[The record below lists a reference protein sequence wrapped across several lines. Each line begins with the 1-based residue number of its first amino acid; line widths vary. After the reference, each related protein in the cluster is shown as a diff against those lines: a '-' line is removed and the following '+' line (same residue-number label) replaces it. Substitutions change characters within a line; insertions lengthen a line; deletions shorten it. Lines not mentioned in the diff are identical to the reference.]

1 MPTTDPNERARR
13 PRLRER
19 RNFWPVVALLVI
31 LGLNLAI
38 FPQKFLFVRE
48 GRLFG
53 TLSEVLQQ
61 GSTVMILAVGMTLV
75 IATAGIDLSV
85 GSVMA
90 ICGAVAALLLT
101 RTSLPLAGVLAVA
114 LVVGGCAG
122 LWNGLLVAF
131 LGLQPIVATLILLV
145 AGRGVAQLLTSGQI
159 ITFKHPAFEFIA
171 TGHFLGVPFPLYLV
185 VLVAGAT
192 MAATRFTVAGLYVE
206 AVGNNERA
214 SRLAGLRPGLVKLLV
229 YGFSGLCAAVAGLV
243 ETSYISAADINKCG
257 EYIELDA
264 ILAVVIG
271 GTPFTGG
278 RANIVGSLIGAA
290 IMQALSTTIQMLDVP
305 AAYTLVVKALT
316 VVAVCSLG
324 SERFRR
330 AVRRLVP
337 ASARA
342 R

>member
-1 MPTTDPNERARR
+1 MATTSQANHPA
-13 PRLRER
+13 RLRPWEHK
-19 RNFWPVVALLVI
+19 NFWPVVALAAI
-31 LGLNLAI
+31 LGINLAL
-38 FPQKFLFVRE
+38 FPQKFLFLRE
-48 GRLFG
+48 GRLYG

-61 GSTVMILAVGMTLV
+61 GSTVMVLAVGMTLV

-101 RTSLPLAGVLAVA
+101 RTALPLGGVVVVALAVGA
-114 LVVGGCAG
+114 CAG
-122 LWNGLLVAF
+122 LWNGVLVAF

-159 ITFKHPAFEFIA
+159 ITFKHPAFKFIG
-171 TGHFLGVPFPLYLV
+171 TGHLLGLPFPVYLV
-185 VLVAGAT
+185 VIVAGAT
-192 MAATRFTVAGLYVE
+192 ILATRLTVAGLYVE

-214 SRLAGLRPGLVKLLV
+214 SRLAGLRPGLVKSLV
-229 YGFSGLCAAVAGLV
+229 YGFSGLCAAVSGLI

-278 RANIVGSLIGAA
+278 RANIVGSVIGAA

-305 AAYTLVVKALT
+305 AAYTLVVKALA

-324 SERFRR
+324 SEKFRR
-330 AVRRLVP
+330 AMRRLVP
-337 ASARA
+337 AGAS
-342 R
+342 

>member
-1 MPTTDPNERARR
+1 MAAAKPSDSDPWL
-13 PRLRER
+13 RLWEH
-19 RNFWPVVALLVI
+19 RNFWPAVALLAI
-31 LGLNLAI
+31 LGLNLAL
-38 FPQKFLFVRE
+38 FPRKFVFVQD
-48 GRLFG
+48 GKLFG

-61 GSTVMILAVGMTLV
+61 GSTVMVLAVGMTLV
-75 IATAGIDLSV
+75 IAAAGIDLSV

-101 RTSLPLAGVLAVA
+101 RTGLPLVGVVAVA
-114 LVVGGCAG
+114 LVAGACAG

-159 ITFKHPAFEFIA
+159 ITFKHPSFQFIG
-171 TGHFLGVPFPLYLV
+171 TGHLLGLPFPVYLV
-185 VLVAGAT
+185 ALVAGVT
-192 MAATRFTVAGLYVE
+192 LVTTRVTVAGLYVE

-229 YGFSGLCAAVAGLV
+229 YGFSGLCAAVAGLI

-278 RANIVGSLIGAA
+278 RANVAGSLIGAA

-316 VVAVCSLG
+316 VVVVCSL
-324 SERFRR
+324 SSARFRR

-337 ASARA
+337 ASGKAT
-342 R
+342 